1 MTPFHAPV
9 GGDAGMIRR
18 GYRSIAATKG
28 NSMEFQRIGIIGS
41 GLMGSG
47 IAQVAA
53 YCGCDV
59 TLVDVDQP
67 RVDAAIAT
75 IRGRLKR
82 EADRGRIE
90 AVDAEAASARL
101 SGSAD
106 IESLAPVRDAD
117 AVIEAVIEDLAVKT
131 AVFRKLGEVCRDD
144 ALLASNTSSLPLSD
158 LAAASRRPE
167 RVIGLHFFNPPWA
180 LKLVEIVSTASTT
193 DETLADA
200 LAICEKLG
208 RVPVQV
214 KDTPGFIANRLLV
227 PFIFDAI
234 HLLDSGVATAEDIDN
249 ACKLGL
255 NHTMGPLATAD
266 LIGLDTLQ
274 RIAESMFEEYGEPR
288 FKAPTLLRRLVAL
301 GHLGRKTG
309 RGFFRYG

>member
-1 MTPFHAPV
+1 M
-9 GGDAGMIRR
+9 
-18 GYRSIAATKG
+18 
-28 NSMEFQRIGIIGS
+28 QRLGIIGS

-53 YCGCDV
+53 YNGFDV
-59 TLVDVDQP
+59 VIVDLDEQ
-67 RVDAAIAT
+67 RVEAGIAG
-75 IRGRLKR
+75 IRKRLER
-82 EADRGRIE
+82 EAERGRIS
-90 AVDAEAASARL
+90 AADCKAALGRLRGAADLATLDSLASA
-101 SGSAD
+101 
-106 IESLAPVRDAD
+106 DAI
-117 AVIEAVIEDLAVKT
+117 IEAVVEDVAVKT
-131 AVFRKLGEVCRDD
+131 ALFRRLGEVCKPG

-180 LKLVEIVSTASTT
+180 LKLVEIVTTASTT
-193 DETLADA
+193 EETLADA
-200 LAICEKLG
+200 HRICAKMG

-227 PFIFDAI
+227 PFIFDGI

-249 ACKLGL
+249 ACKVGL

-274 RIAESMFEEYGEPR
+274 LIAESMFEEYGEPR
-288 FKAPTLLRRLVAL
+288 FKAPTLLRRLVSL
-301 GHLGRKTG
+301 GYLGRKTG
-309 RGFFRYG
+309 RGFFRYE

>member
-1 MTPFHAPV
+1 MR
-9 GGDAGMIRR
+9 I
-18 GYRSIAATKG
+18 
-28 NSMEFQRIGIIGS
+28 ERIGIIGS

-53 YCGCDV
+53 YSGLEV
-59 TLVDVDQP
+59 TLVDLDSS
-67 RVDAAIAT
+67 RVEAAIT
-75 IRGRLKR
+75 GIRKRLER
-82 EADRGRIE
+82 EAERGRI
-90 AVDAEAASARL
+90 AQADARAAGERL
-101 SGSAD
+101 SGAD
-106 IESLAPVRDAD
+106 DWETLGTLGDVD
-117 AVIEAVIEDLAVKT
+117 AVIEAVVEDQSIKSRI
-131 AVFRKLGEVCRDD
+131 FRQLGEVCRPN
-144 ALLASNTSSLPLSD
+144 ALLASNTSSLPLSE
-158 LAAASRRPE
+158 LAAASGRPE

-200 LAICEKLG
+200 LALCERLG

-234 HLLDSGVATAEDIDN
+234 DLLDSGVATAEDIDN

-266 LIGLDTLQ
+266 LIGLDTLKL
-274 RIAESMFEEYGEPR
+274 IAESMFEEYGEPR
-288 FKAPTLLRRLVAL
+288 FKAPTLLRRLVSL

-309 RGFFRYG
+309 RGFYRYG

>member
-1 MTPFHAPV
+1 
-9 GGDAGMIRR
+9 
-18 GYRSIAATKG
+18 
-28 NSMEFQRIGIIGS
+28 MELQRVGIIGS

-53 YCGCDV
+53 VSGLEV
-59 TLVDVDQP
+59 TIVDIDDA
-67 RVDAAIAT
+67 RVQAGIGGV
-75 IRGRLKR
+75 RRRLER
-82 EADRGRIE
+82 EAERGRISSDDAQA
-90 AVDAEAASARL
+90 AVARL
-101 SGSAD
+101 NGASD
-106 IESLAPVRDAD
+106 IETLDSVRNVDV
-117 AVIEAVIEDLAVKT
+117 VIEAVVEDLAVKT
-131 AVFRKLGEVCRDD
+131 RIFRRLGEVCQAD

-158 LAAASRRPE
+158 LAAASGRPE

-180 LKLVEIVSTASTT
+180 LKLVEIVVTASTT
-193 DETLADA
+193 EQTLQDA
-200 LAICEKLG
+200 YRVCEKMG

-234 HLLDSGVATAEDIDN
+234 HLMDSGVATAEDIDN
-249 ACKLGL
+249 ACKIGL

-274 RIAESMFEEYGEPR
+274 LIAESMFEEYGEPR

-309 RGFFRYG
+309 RGFFRYE

>member
-1 MTPFHAPV
+1 M
-9 GGDAGMIRR
+9 DI
-18 GYRSIAATKG
+18 
-28 NSMEFQRIGIIGS
+28 QRVGIIGS

-53 YCGCDV
+53 YSGLDV
-59 TLVDVDQP
+59 IMVDVDQP
-67 RVDAAIAT
+67 RVDAGMAAI
-75 IRGRLKR
+75 RRRLER
-82 EADRGRIE
+82 EAERGRIS
-90 AVDAEAASARL
+90 ADDCQASLARL
-101 SGSAD
+101 RGVSD
-106 IESLAPVRDAD
+106 WDSLHSIDGVD
-117 AVIEAVIEDLAVKT
+117 AVIEAVVEDLDVKT
-131 AVFRKLGEVCRDD
+131 ALFKRLGQVTRPG

-158 LAAASRRPE
+158 LAAASGRPE

-193 DETLADA
+193 DETLEDA
-200 LAICEKLG
+200 LRLCDKLG

-234 HLLDSGVATAEDIDN
+234 HLMDSGVATAQDIDN
-249 ACKLGL
+249 ACKVGL

-274 RIAESMFEEYGEPR
+274 LIAESMFEEYGEPR
-288 FKAPTLLRRLVAL
+288 FKAPTLLRRLVSL

-309 RGFFRYG
+309 RGFFKYE

>member
-1 MTPFHAPV
+1 
-9 GGDAGMIRR
+9 
-18 GYRSIAATKG
+18 
-28 NSMEFQRIGIIGS
+28 MEVQRLGIIGS

-53 YCGCDV
+53 YSGFDV
-59 TLVDVDQP
+59 VIVDVDET
-67 RVDAAIAT
+67 RVDAGIT
-75 IRGRLKR
+75 GIRRRLER
-82 EADRGRIE
+82 EAERGRISTADAQA
-90 AVDAEAASARL
+90 AVSRL
-101 SGSAD
+101 RGATD
-106 IESLAPVRDAD
+106 MDTLESLSLAD
-117 AVIEAVIEDLAVKT
+117 AVIEAVVEDIAVKT
-131 AVFRKLGEVCRDD
+131 KLFRRLGEVCKPG

-180 LKLVEIVSTASTT
+180 LKLVEIVTTASTT
-193 DETLADA
+193 EETLADA
-200 LAICEKLG
+200 HRICEKMG

-227 PFIFDAI
+227 PFIFDGI
-234 HLLDSGVATAEDIDN
+234 HLLDSGVATAADIDN
-249 ACKLGL
+249 ACKVGL

-274 RIAESMFEEYGEPR
+274 LIAESMFEEYGEPR
-288 FKAPTLLRRLVAL
+288 FKAPTLLRRLVSL

-309 RGFFRYG
+309 RGFFRYE

>member
-1 MTPFHAPV
+1 MRIEKV
-9 GGDAGMIRR
+9 GV
-18 GYRSIAATKG
+18 
-28 NSMEFQRIGIIGS
+28 IGS

-53 YCGCDV
+53 FHGFDV
-59 TLVDVDQP
+59 TLVDMDEG
-67 RVDAAIAT
+67 RVTSAIDG
-75 IRGRLKR
+75 IGRRLKR
-82 EADRGRIE
+82 EAERGRITE
-90 AVDAEAASARL
+90 QQVEESMHRL
-101 SGSAD
+101 SGAWDMDSFK
-106 IESLAPVRDAD
+106 SLSRME
-117 AVIEAVIEDLAVKT
+117 AVIEAVVEDQEIKGG
-131 AVFRKLGEVCRDD
+131 VFRKLGEVCRGD
-144 ALLASNTSSLPLSD
+144 ALLASNTSSLPLSE
-158 LAAASRRPE
+158 LAAASGRPE

-193 DETLADA
+193 EETLNDA
-200 LAICEKLG
+200 LQFCERLG

-234 HLLDSGVATAEDIDN
+234 EMLQTGVATAEDIDE
-249 ACKLGL
+249 ACKVGL

-266 LIGLDTLQ
+266 LIGLDTLKL
-274 RIAESMFEEYGEPR
+274 IAESMFEEYGEPR
-288 FKAPTLLRRLVAL
+288 FKAPTLLRRLVSL